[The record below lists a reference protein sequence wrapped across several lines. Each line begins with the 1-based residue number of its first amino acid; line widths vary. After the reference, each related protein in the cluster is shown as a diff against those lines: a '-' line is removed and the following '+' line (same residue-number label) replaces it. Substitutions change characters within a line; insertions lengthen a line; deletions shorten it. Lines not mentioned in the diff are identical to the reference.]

1 MNEKLKRAVQAVKAG
16 EKQAGFQ
23 MVQEIIQE
31 QPRNADAWYVMA
43 GLVPQDQ
50 REKCLRQVLKINPTH
65 VQARK
70 ALHKLEDRPPV
81 EPVAEDAVP
90 RQEPLD
96 KQPEDAPAGPEG
108 DPAGET
114 WPGDSSY
121 GAPPAPAPQEP
132 EAAGSELEA
141 GPEAEE
147 ALAAPRRSEPEAAP
161 PGAEEPPRAAVP
173 EERPSPARKSSALPS
188 PEKLKLPRGWK
199 YTARSKTRVTLI
211 TENEVIKAEADA
223 DQPVDLK
230 PALTGEPL
238 AGTDLLNKIIIPLQA
253 VEKVRQTMSSVRIFY
268 EEEGQEVS
276 VLLDLEDSEAAEQ
289 VMVVLR
295 ILLGEDYQATAE
307 PMNPL
312 TALGLSV
319 LYIGIASGI
328 TAFGL
333 WGAVEIKA
341 GNVGPRGSA
350 FTRTIIN
357 ILDLLG
363 PVGVGIIGGVLILI
377 AVLISGVLLLNPPTV
392 TLLARKGAEEG

>member
-1 MNEKLKRAVQAVKAG
+1 MNEKLRQAVQAVKAG

-23 MVQEIIQE
+23 MVQEIIKE

-96 KQPEDAPAGPEG
+96 KQPEGAPVEPEE
-108 DPAGET
+108 DPAAET
-114 WPGDSSY
+114 WPGASSY

-132 EAAGSELEA
+132 EAADPEP
-141 GPEAEE
+141 GPEAADVPGKPSQPEPEE
-147 ALAAPRRSEPEAAP
+147 APT
-161 PGAEEPPRAAVP
+161 GAEEPPQAAAP
-173 EERPSPARKSSALPS
+173 EERPSPTRKSSALPS
-188 PEKLKLPRGWK
+188 PAKLKLPRGWK
-199 YTARSKTRVTLI
+199 HTARSKTRVTLI
-211 TENEVIKAEADA
+211 TENEVIKAEADE

-230 PALTGEPL
+230 PPLAGEPL
-238 AGTDLLNKIIIPLQA
+238 AGTELLNKLIIPLQA
-253 VEKVRQTMSSVRIFY
+253 IEKVRQTMSSVRIFY

-341 GNVGPRGSA
+341 GNVDPRGSA
-350 FTRTIIN
+350 FSRTIIN

-392 TLLARKGAEEG
+392 TILARKGTEDG